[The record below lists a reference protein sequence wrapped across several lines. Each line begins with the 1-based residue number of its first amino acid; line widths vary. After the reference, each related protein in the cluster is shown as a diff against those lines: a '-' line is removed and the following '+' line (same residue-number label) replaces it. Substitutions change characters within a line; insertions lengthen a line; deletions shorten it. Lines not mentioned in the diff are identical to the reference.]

1 MKAFIINKYSKD
13 EPLHL
18 TDISTP
24 SIEENEVLVEI
35 HSAGL
40 NQLDSKIKSGE
51 FKLILPYKMP
61 LILGHDLAGIVLKT
75 GSKVTRIKVGDEMYA
90 RAADFHI
97 GTLAEYIAINEK
109 DLALKPKNLSMEEAA
124 SVPLVALTAWQ
135 ILVESGKLKKGQKVF
150 IQAGSGGVGIFAI
163 QLAKHLGA
171 TVATTAS
178 TGSFE
183 LLKQLGADILID
195 YKTQD
200 FESILKDYDLVINS
214 QDSKTLEK
222 SLNIVKLGGKVISI
236 SGPPTPDFAKN
247 IGASRVIRFILSAI
261 SSGIRRKAKRKGIA
275 YEFLFMRANGR
286 QLEEITK
293 LIESGIIKTILD
305 KVYPFEQT
313 NEALEYIQR
322 GHAKGKVVV
331 KIKE

>member
-18 TDISTP
+18 TDIPTP
-24 SIEENEVLVEI
+24 SIEENDVLIEI

-75 GSKVTRIKVGDEMYA
+75 GSKVTRFKVGDEVYA
-90 RAADFHI
+90 RAADFYI
-97 GTLAEYIAINEK
+97 GTFAEYIAINEK
-109 DLALKPKNLSMEEAA
+109 DLAPKPTNLTMDEAA

-135 ILVESGKLKKGQKVF
+135 ALVESGKLKKGQKVF

-171 TVATTAS
+171 TVATSAS

-183 LLKQLGADILID
+183 FLKQLGADILID

-200 FESILKDYDLVINS
+200 FGSILKDYDLVINS
-214 QDSKTLEK
+214 QDSRTLKK
-222 SLNIVKLGGKVISI
+222 SLNILRKGGKVISI

-247 IGASRVIRFILSAI
+247 IGASRLIRFILSLI
-261 SSGIRRKAKRKGIA
+261 SSGIRRKATRKGIA
-275 YEFLFMRANGR
+275 YKFLFMRANGL

-293 LIESGIIKTILD
+293 LIESGIIRTHLD
-305 KVYPFEQT
+305 KIYPFKKT
-313 NEALEYIQR
+313 NEALEHIQR
-322 GHAKGKVVV
+322 GHSKGKIVV